1 MERRIVCAAI
11 RNDKGDIICGVRHF
25 DVLMGKQIDNTYSLN
40 NWAHDVEQ
48 GFVDNKG
55 EFLSRTDAWKVA
67 WEAKQVL
74 RRVGGDEKCVL
85 YSENIY

>member
-11 RNDKGDIICGVRHF
+11 RNEAGCIICSARHF
-25 DVLMGKQIDNTYSLN
+25 DHLMNMQVAKSMASWDGK
-40 NWAHDVEQ
+40 VEQ
-48 GFVDNKG
+48 GFIDQRG

-67 WEAKQVL
+67 WEAKQVR